1 LRDEIKPMPFA
12 SLYYKDS
19 AGCKNL
25 EKGGFMNNVIE
36 VSVERLY
43 RMDSDGPLKAF
54 ADISICKSFI
64 VKGLRVIAG
73 KKGLFVGMPQQLG
86 KDGKWH
92 NRVFLTDDSMKER
105 LSELVLAAFEQ
116 E

>member
-1 LRDEIKPMPFA
+1 M
-12 SLYYKDS
+12 
-19 AGCKNL
+19 KNT
-25 EKGGFMNNVIE
+25 IE

-43 RMDSDGPLKAF
+43 KMDGDGPLRAF

-64 VKGLRVIAG
+64 VKGLRVISG

-92 NRVFLTDDSMKER
+92 NRVFLTDDSLKDR
-105 LSELVLAAFEQ
+105 LSELVISAFEQ

>member
-1 LRDEIKPMPFA
+1 M
-12 SLYYKDS
+12 
-19 AGCKNL
+19 KNT
-25 EKGGFMNNVIE
+25 IE

-43 RMDSDGPLKAF
+43 KMDGDGPLRAF

-64 VKGLRVIAG
+64 VKGLRVISG

-92 NRVFLTDDSMKER
+92 NRVFLTDDSLKDR
-105 LSELVLAAFEQ
+105 LSELVITAFEQ

>member
-1 LRDEIKPMPFA
+1 VRAKKTKPLAFPA
-12 SLYYKDS
+12 VKAYGHNS
-19 AGCKNL
+19 
-25 EKGGFMNNVIE
+25 KGGNMKNTIE

-43 RMDSDGPLKAF
+43 KMDGDGPLRAF

-64 VKGLRVIAG
+64 VKGLRIVSG

-92 NRVFLTDDSMKER
+92 NRVFLTDDSLKDK
-105 LSELVLAAFEQ
+105 LSELVISAFEQ